1 MNNPKCFDPCPVD
14 ASQNAPGSE
23 NPSHSRQAL
32 KHGGHFLVLAD
43 DGFMPLQLGSA
54 YGLWDRDT
62 RSINRWEML
71 LNGEPLRLL
80 RQDASES
87 VFAHFAYGNNKTGDL
102 REQVI
107 LVDRE
112 IVIADERVHERI
124 TLTNFEVTPVEVV
137 FDILHNADFV
147 DMFEVRGTTRP
158 ARGEHL
164 ACVVASDK
172 SAISFAYRGL
182 DQRHMRAS
190 IEYQTVKPQAL
201 QTCGARFKLALA
213 AGKTATIEIVISTEL
228 EGDKPQAAAPRF
240 ALALAAA
247 RTSYSDWRSQG
258 ATITTSNELLN
269 AVLERGYRDL
279 YILRQPTPKGGC
291 LAAGIPWFS
300 VAFGRDQCVT
310 GLQTLPFLQEL
321 SKEILLLLA
330 AYQGTVDDPWMEQVV
345 GAIMHELRLGEMAR
359 LREIPFVPYYGTVD
373 ATQLFLM
380 LLCRYV
386 KWTGDLKLA
395 RRLWKHVKLAQRYIR
410 GATIGGF
417 ICYGANKN
425 ALSNKG
431 WKDSGDS
438 VMHRDGALAEGP
450 IALCEAQGYLYAA
463 WTGLAD
469 LATQLGYTRQ
479 SRTFAR
485 KAATLKKRFNRDF
498 WMEDRRFIALAL
510 DGKGKQCGVVS
521 SNPGHLLDT
530 GILDE
535 DKAKAVAEALGKP
548 DMFCGW
554 GIRTL
559 SSSERRYN
567 PMSYHDG
574 SVWPHD
580 NSLIMPG
587 LCQTGQQALAHD
599 VLRGMLAAAES
610 DSEHRLPELFCGFER
625 KPGDRSPVRYPVSCV
640 PQAWAAGTMFLMLS
654 ACLGLQPD
662 ARKRELRIVHPSLPH
677 WLESVTVSKLR
688 VADAVVDL
696 QFQHV
701 FGGEVRCWVSRKWG
715 DVTVIVER

>member
-1 MNNPKCFDPCPVD
+1 MSKNQCFDPCPVE
-14 ASQNAPGSE
+14 ATQNAPGSD

-43 DGFMPLQLGSA
+43 DGFMPLQLGAA

-62 RSINRWEML
+62 RYINRWEML

-80 RQDASES
+80 RQDSSES
-87 VFAHFAYGNNKTGDL
+87 FAAHLTYGNNKAGDL
-102 REQVI
+102 REQVV

-124 TLTNFEVTPVEVV
+124 TLTNFEVTPVDVV
-137 FDILHNADFV
+137 FDILHGVDFA
-147 DMFEVRGTTRP
+147 DMFEVRGAKRP

-164 ACVVASDK
+164 ASVVPHDK
-172 SAISFAYRGL
+172 SAITFAYRGL
-182 DQRHMRAS
+182 DERHMRAS
-190 IEYQTVKPQAL
+190 IEYPTVQPQAL
-201 QTCGARFKLALA
+201 QACGARFKLALD
-213 AGKTATIEIVISTEL
+213 AGQKAVIEVVISTEL
-228 EGDKPQAAAPRF
+228 DGDTAAAPALRF
-240 ALALAAA
+240 EQALAGA
-247 RTSYSDWRSQG
+247 RQSYADWRSQG
-258 ATITTSNELLN
+258 ATITTSDALVN

-310 GLQTLPFLQEL
+310 GLQTLPFLPEL
-321 SKEILLLLA
+321 AREILQVLA

-380 LLCRYV
+380 LLGRYV
-386 KWTGDLKLA
+386 KWTGDLKFA
-395 RRLWKHVKLAQRYIR
+395 RRVWKHVKLAQRYIR
-410 GATIGGF
+410 GATIRGF

-438 VMHRDGALAEGP
+438 IMHRDGTLAEGP

-463 WTGLAD
+463 WTGLSN
-469 LATQLGYTRQ
+469 LALELGYTRQ

-485 KAATLKKRFNRDF
+485 KAALLKKRFNRDF
-498 WMEDRRFIALAL
+498 WMEDRRFVALAL

-535 DKAKAVAEALGKP
+535 DKVHAVAEGLGKP

-559 SSSERRYN
+559 SSTEARYN

-580 NSLIMPG
+580 NSLTMPG
-587 LCQTGQQALAHD
+587 LCQTGHHALAHD
-599 VLRGMLAAAES
+599 VMRGMLAAAES
-610 DSEHRLPELFCGFER
+610 DSERRLPELFSGFER

-662 ARKRELRIVHPSLPH
+662 ARKRELRVVRPSLPH
-677 WLESVTVSKLR
+677 WLEDVSVTKLR
-688 VADAVVDL
+688 VGDAIVDL
-696 QFQHV
+696 HFQRV
-701 FGGEVRCWVSRKWG
+701 FGGDVRCWVSRKWG